1 MNTFAFTYFK
11 TDWNDYFVTGMNPFT
26 DATVKYFKFNTK
38 DEAINFCK
46 RMNYKVNKQYK
57 IKGAK

>member
-11 TDWNDYFVTGMNPFT
+11 TDCSYFVTGMNPFI
-26 DATVKYFKFNTK
+26 DETVKYFKFNTK

-46 RMNYKVNKQYK
+46 RMNYKVTKQYK
-57 IKGAK
+57 KIYK